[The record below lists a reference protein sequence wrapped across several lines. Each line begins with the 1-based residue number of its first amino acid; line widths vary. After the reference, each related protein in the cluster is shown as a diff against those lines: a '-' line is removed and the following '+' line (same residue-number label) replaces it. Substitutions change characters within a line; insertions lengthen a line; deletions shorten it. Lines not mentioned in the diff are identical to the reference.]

1 MTVFLIERPEFNIE
15 TGEVHCHYSLGA
27 HQFTEKLDLG
37 VGFSIDAAKSDGFA
51 HTLDL
56 AAAIL
61 GVSYFKLLAPTQID
75 ATALKLTTAAQ
86 QLVRDVYENGLG
98 EFYARNNLERF
109 GKIEY
114 QFRDTPNTS
123 GAPAQ
128 KVGPLILIGG
138 GKDSLL
144 SVNLIQEAG
153 WDFTP
158 FAVNPKGP
166 IVSSIERM
174 DQKPFYVRRYL
185 DQTMLALNNEPG
197 YFNGHVPS
205 TAINSIIASLVAILY
220 GKSHVILSNERS
232 ASEGNLEFDGREV
245 NHQHS
250 KSLAF
255 EELFASALEST
266 VGKSIGYFSLLRPYS
281 ELHIGALF
289 LSSTK
294 FDGAFSSCNQNF
306 KQDAAGAAA
315 KWCGN
320 CPKCHFVSL
329 IFAPFITPDRL
340 TKIVGVNVL
349 DDETKLGAMRELSGL
364 TGHKPWECVGEILE
378 AAAALW
384 QLSQQPQWQDSV
396 IVKTLTPEL
405 EAFYGAT
412 KLANA
417 WLELMTPSNKHAIP
431 QPIYNSIQQK
441 ELSHA
446 H

>member
-15 TGEVHCHYSLGA
+15 TGEVHCNYALNEHR
-27 HQFTEKLDLG
+27 FTEKLELG
-37 VGFSIDAAKSDGFA
+37 VGFDIDAAQSESFA
-51 HTLDL
+51 RALDL

-61 GVSYFKLLAPTQID
+61 GVSYFKLCAPFQID
-75 ATALKLTTAAQ
+75 ATAIKLTEAAQ

-114 QFRDTPNTS
+114 QFRDTGDTS
-123 GAPAQ
+123 GNPAG
-128 KVGPLILIGG
+128 KIDPLILIGG

-144 SVNLIQEAG
+144 SVNLIEEAG
-153 WDFTP
+153 WSFTP

-166 IVSSIERM
+166 IISSIERM

-185 DQTMLALNNEPG
+185 DQTMLALNSEPG

-255 EELFASALEST
+255 EKLFASALESI
-266 VGKSIGYFSLLRPYS
+266 VGKSIGYFSLLRPFS
-281 ELHIGALF
+281 ELQIGALF
-289 LSSTK
+289 LHSTK

-306 KQDAAGAAA
+306 KQNAIGPAR
-315 KWCGN
+315 WCGN

-329 IFAPFITPDRL
+329 IFAPFISPERL
-340 TKIVGVNVL
+340 TNIVGTNVL
-349 DDETKLGAMRELSGL
+349 DDETKLDAMRELSGL
-364 TGHKPWECVGEILE
+364 SGHKPWECVGEILE

-384 QLSQQPQWQDSV
+384 QLSQQPQWQNSA

-412 KLANA
+412 KLASA
-417 WLELMTPSNKHAIP
+417 WLELMTPSNSHAIP
-431 QPIYNSIQQK
+431 QPIYNSINQK
-441 ELSHA
+441 ELGHA
-446 H
+446 S